1 MDTGIKTEAGSMENE
16 SNEKKEKCE
25 FNADSLIVRA
35 DLTITGGVKS
45 VGPAV
50 EQIMRIVSQMNCA
63 AGKEYEIELAVREA
77 LANAIVHGCKKDPE
91 KSVQISVGCDESRG
105 MIIVVRDPG
114 GGFDPSQIPSPIVGE
129 QLYSEHGRG
138 IFLINQLMD
147 EVRYRNQGTEL
158 WMRKG

>member
-1 MDTGIKTEAGSMENE
+1 MENE
-16 SNEKKEKCE
+16 SNQKCE
-25 FNADSLIVRA
+25 FDSDSLIVRA
-35 DLTITGGVKS
+35 DLTIKGGVRS

-50 EQIMRIVSQMNCA
+50 DQIMEIVKQMNCA
-63 AGKEYEIELAVREA
+63 AGKESEIELAVREA
-77 LANAIVHGCKKDPE
+77 LANAIVHGCKKDPD
-91 KSVQISVGCDESRG
+91 KSVQVSVSCDESKG

-114 GGFDPSQIPSPIVGE
+114 GGFDPEQIPSPIVGE

-158 WMRKG
+158 WMRKA

>member
-1 MDTGIKTEAGSMENE
+1 MVVGIKTEVGIVENE
-16 SNEKKEKCE
+16 KSENSCE
-25 FNADSLIVRA
+25 FNSDSLIVRA
-35 DLTITGGVKS
+35 DLTIKGGVKS

-50 EQIMRIVSQMNCA
+50 AQIMVIVNQMNCA
-63 AGKEYEIELAVREA
+63 EGKESEIELAVREA

-114 GGFDPSQIPSPIVGE
+114 GGFDPAQIPSPIVGE
-129 QLYSEHGRG
+129 QLYAEHGRG

-147 EVRYRNQGTEL
+147 EVRYRNKGTEL
-158 WMRKG
+158 WMRKS